1 MITQDLYK
9 QILIKTDQLQPELK
23 KIRRT
28 LHQYPETG
36 WMEMRTSSIIAGYLK
51 KFNFDEILTGE
62 AVCKANARMGIPDK
76 SCLSEHYT
84 QTINQEGTDLT
95 YLPDTQKGFTGVIGI
110 LRCGSGPVV
119 ALRFDIDALPIQE
132 SSEETHFPAK
142 NGFSSQNNGV
152 MHACGHDMILAAALI
167 LAKIV
172 AEEQRMQEN
181 FPVRLRFLFEPAE
194 EIGEGAKRMLQAGAL
209 ENPKADAFLMF
220 HYAAD
225 MTFGMAVHQGQAS
238 SMINSMQIHVHGKS
252 SHWCEADKG
261 IDAIYAAAQVIS
273 AIHDLNESFGKQ
285 HPDSGKYIVGT
296 GTIHGGEYTNI
307 IADHVVLNGNIRAV
321 HEETY
326 MALEHE
332 LERNLQE
339 IEKQTGTQ
347 IRMEFPKDPVY
358 AFANDEELTE
368 TAKVVGAEVFG
379 DKFVLEGED
388 ELFLSGDNAYR
399 YFRETRGLFTVFLA
413 GIPGENHPLH
423 HPKFQLD
430 ERILPYSVEALYKII
445 TTL

>member
-1 MITQDLYK
+1 MKTQIGGYMNIQDYTEE
-9 QILIKTDQLQPELK
+9 LIELRHHFHQHPELALQEVETSAY
-23 KIRRT
+23 IRRY
-28 LHQYPETG
+28 LEKLGYEIKPVEPTG
-36 WMEMRTSSIIAGYLK
+36 LIAELPCLRDRKKVIVLRAEM
-51 KFNFDEILTGE
+51 
-62 AVCKANARMGIPDK
+62 
-76 SCLSEHYT
+76 
-84 QTINQEGTDLT
+84 
-95 YLPDTQKGFTGVIGI
+95 
-110 LRCGSGPVV
+110 
-119 ALRFDIDALPIQE
+119 DALPIQE
-132 SSEETHFPAK
+132 QTGLSYASVNE
-142 NGFSSQNNGV
+142 GC
-152 MHACGHDMILAAALI
+152 MHACGHDLILASALI

-172 AEEQRMQEN
+172 AEESEK
-181 FPVRLRFLFEPAE
+181 FPVRIRFLFEPAE

-225 MTFGMAVHQGQAS
+225 MTLGMAVHQGQAS

-261 IDAIYAAAQVIS
+261 IDAIYAAAQVVN
-273 AIHDLNESFGKQ
+273 AIHDLNENFGKQ
-285 HPDSGKYIVGT
+285 HPDTGKYIIGT

-326 MALEHE
+326 MALEQE
-332 LERNLQE
+332 LEKYLQK
-339 IEKQTGTQ
+339 IEQKTGTQ

-358 AFANDEELTE
+358 AFANDDELVW
-368 TAKVVGAEVFG
+368 TAKAVGEEIFG

-399 YFRETRGLFTVFLA
+399 YFKETRGLFSVFLA
-413 GIPGENHPLH
+413 GIPGEEHPLH

-445 TTL
+445 TELSL

>member
-1 MITQDLYK
+1 MKTQIGGYMNIQDYTEE
-9 QILIKTDQLQPELK
+9 LIELRHHFHQHPELALQEVETSAY
-23 KIRRT
+23 IRIY
-28 LHQYPETG
+28 LEKLGYEIKPVEPTG
-36 WMEMRTSSIIAGYLK
+36 LIAELPCLRDREKVVVLRAEM
-51 KFNFDEILTGE
+51 
-62 AVCKANARMGIPDK
+62 
-76 SCLSEHYT
+76 
-84 QTINQEGTDLT
+84 
-95 YLPDTQKGFTGVIGI
+95 
-110 LRCGSGPVV
+110 
-119 ALRFDIDALPIQE
+119 DALPIQE
-132 SSEETHFPAK
+132 QTGLSYASVNE
-142 NGFSSQNNGV
+142 GC
-152 MHACGHDMILAAALI
+152 MHACGHDFILASALI

-172 AEEQRMQEN
+172 AEESEK
-181 FPVRLRFLFEPAE
+181 FPVRIRFLFEPAE

-225 MTFGMAVHQGQAS
+225 MTLGMAVHQGQAS

-261 IDAIYAAAQVIS
+261 IDAIYAAAQVVN
-273 AIHDLNESFGKQ
+273 AIHDLNENFGKQ
-285 HPDSGKYIVGT
+285 HPDAGKYIIGT

-326 MALEHE
+326 MALEQE
-332 LERNLQE
+332 LEKYLQK
-339 IEKQTGTQ
+339 IEQKTGTQ

-358 AFANDEELTE
+358 AFANDDELVW
-368 TAKVVGAEVFG
+368 TAKAVGEEIFG

-399 YFRETRGLFTVFLA
+399 YFKETRGLFSVFLA
-413 GIPGENHPLH
+413 GIPGEEHPLH

-445 TTL
+445 TELSL

>member
-1 MITQDLYK
+1 MNIQDYTEE
-9 QILIKTDQLQPELK
+9 LIELRHHFHQHPELALQEVETSAY
-23 KIRRT
+23 IRRY
-28 LHQYPETG
+28 LEKLGYEIKPVEPTG
-36 WMEMRTSSIIAGYLK
+36 LIAELPCLRDRKKVIVLRAEM
-51 KFNFDEILTGE
+51 
-62 AVCKANARMGIPDK
+62 
-76 SCLSEHYT
+76 
-84 QTINQEGTDLT
+84 
-95 YLPDTQKGFTGVIGI
+95 
-110 LRCGSGPVV
+110 
-119 ALRFDIDALPIQE
+119 DALPIQE
-132 SSEETHFPAK
+132 QTGLSYASVNE
-142 NGFSSQNNGV
+142 GC
-152 MHACGHDMILAAALI
+152 MHACGHDFILASALI

-172 AEEQRMQEN
+172 AEESEK
-181 FPVRLRFLFEPAE
+181 FPVRIRFLFEPAE

-225 MTFGMAVHQGQAS
+225 MTLGMAVHQGQAS

-261 IDAIYAAAQVIS
+261 IDAIYAAAQVVNT
-273 AIHDLNESFGKQ
+273 IHDLNENFGKQ
-285 HPDSGKYIVGT
+285 HPDAGKYIIGT

-326 MALEHE
+326 MALEQE
-332 LERNLQE
+332 LEKYLQK
-339 IEKQTGTQ
+339 IEQKTGTQ

-358 AFANDEELTE
+358 AFANDDELVW
-368 TAKVVGAEVFG
+368 TAKTVGEEIFG

-399 YFRETRGLFTVFLA
+399 YFKETRGLFSVFLA
-413 GIPGENHPLH
+413 GIPGEEHPLH

-430 ERILPYSVEALYKII
+430 ERILPYSVEVLYKII
-445 TTL
+445 MELSL

>member
-1 MITQDLYK
+1 MNIQDYTEE
-9 QILIKTDQLQPELK
+9 LIELRHHFHQHPELALQEVETSAY
-23 KIRRT
+23 IRRY
-28 LHQYPETG
+28 LEKLGYEIKPVEPTG
-36 WMEMRTSSIIAGYLK
+36 LIAELPCLRDRKKVIVLRAEM
-51 KFNFDEILTGE
+51 
-62 AVCKANARMGIPDK
+62 
-76 SCLSEHYT
+76 
-84 QTINQEGTDLT
+84 
-95 YLPDTQKGFTGVIGI
+95 
-110 LRCGSGPVV
+110 
-119 ALRFDIDALPIQE
+119 DALPIQE
-132 SSEETHFPAK
+132 QTGLSYASVNE
-142 NGFSSQNNGV
+142 GC
-152 MHACGHDMILAAALI
+152 MHACGHDFILASALI

-172 AEEQRMQEN
+172 AEESEK
-181 FPVRLRFLFEPAE
+181 FPVRIRFLFEPAE

-225 MTFGMAVHQGQAS
+225 MTLGMAVHQGQAS

-261 IDAIYAAAQVIS
+261 IDAIYAAAQVVN
-273 AIHDLNESFGKQ
+273 AIHDLNENFGKQ
-285 HPDSGKYIVGT
+285 HPDTGKYIIGT

-326 MALEHE
+326 MALEQE
-332 LERNLQE
+332 LEKYLQK
-339 IEKQTGTQ
+339 IEQKTGTQ

-358 AFANDEELTE
+358 AFANDDELVW
-368 TAKVVGAEVFG
+368 TAKAVGEEIFG

-399 YFRETRGLFTVFLA
+399 YFKETRGLFSVFLA
-413 GIPGENHPLH
+413 GIPGEEHPLH
-423 HPKFQLD
+423 HSKFQLD

-445 TTL
+445 TELSL

>member
-1 MITQDLYK
+1 MNIQDYTEE
-9 QILIKTDQLQPELK
+9 LIELRHHFHQHPELALQEVETSAY
-23 KIRRT
+23 IRRY
-28 LHQYPETG
+28 LEKLGYEIKPVEPTG
-36 WMEMRTSSIIAGYLK
+36 LIAEIPCLRDRKKVIVLRAEM
-51 KFNFDEILTGE
+51 
-62 AVCKANARMGIPDK
+62 
-76 SCLSEHYT
+76 
-84 QTINQEGTDLT
+84 
-95 YLPDTQKGFTGVIGI
+95 
-110 LRCGSGPVV
+110 
-119 ALRFDIDALPIQE
+119 DALPIQE
-132 SSEETHFPAK
+132 QTGLSYASVNE
-142 NGFSSQNNGV
+142 GC
-152 MHACGHDMILAAALI
+152 MHACGHDFILASALI

-172 AEEQRMQEN
+172 AEESEK
-181 FPVRLRFLFEPAE
+181 FPVRIRFLFEPAE

-225 MTFGMAVHQGQAS
+225 MTLGMAVHQGQAS

-261 IDAIYAAAQVIS
+261 IDAIYAAAQVVNT
-273 AIHDLNESFGKQ
+273 IHDLNENFGKQ
-285 HPDSGKYIVGT
+285 HPDAGKYIIGT

-326 MALEHE
+326 MALEQE
-332 LERNLQE
+332 LEKYLQK
-339 IEKQTGTQ
+339 IEQKTGTQ

-358 AFANDEELTE
+358 AFANDDELVW
-368 TAKVVGAEVFG
+368 TAKTVGEEIFG

-399 YFRETRGLFTVFLA
+399 YFKETRGLFSVFLA
-413 GIPGENHPLH
+413 GIPGEEHPLH

-445 TTL
+445 TELSL

>member
-1 MITQDLYK
+1 MNIEKYTEELITLRHYFHQH
-9 QILIKTDQLQPELK
+9 PELALQEVETSAY
-23 KIRRT
+23 IRKY
-28 LHQYPETG
+28 LEKLGYEIVPIEPTG
-36 WMEMRTSSIIAGYLK
+36 LIAELPSLRNREKLVVLRAEM
-51 KFNFDEILTGE
+51 
-62 AVCKANARMGIPDK
+62 
-76 SCLSEHYT
+76 
-84 QTINQEGTDLT
+84 
-95 YLPDTQKGFTGVIGI
+95 
-110 LRCGSGPVV
+110 
-119 ALRFDIDALPIQE
+119 DALPIQE
-132 SSEETHFPAK
+132 QTNLPYASV
-142 NGFSSQNNGV
+142 NQGC

-172 AEEQRMQEN
+172 AEEQRLQES

-285 HPDSGKYIVGT
+285 HPDAGKYIVGT

-368 TAKVVGAEVFG
+368 QWVKKYSGINLSWKEKMSCFFQVIMHTDISEKP
-379 DKFVLEGED
+379 ED
-388 ELFLSGDNAYR
+388 FSQYFL
-399 YFRETRGLFTVFLA
+399 REY
-413 GIPGENHPLH
+413 
-423 HPKFQLD
+423 Q
-430 ERILPYSVEALYKII
+430 ERIILCII
-445 TTL
+445 RNFNWMREYCRTAWRHCIRL

>member
-1 MITQDLYK
+1 MNIEKYTEELITLRHYFHQH
-9 QILIKTDQLQPELK
+9 PELALQEVETSAY
-23 KIRRT
+23 IRKY
-28 LHQYPETG
+28 LEKLGYEIVPIEPTG
-36 WMEMRTSSIIAGYLK
+36 LIAELPSLRNREKLVVLRAEM
-51 KFNFDEILTGE
+51 
-62 AVCKANARMGIPDK
+62 
-76 SCLSEHYT
+76 
-84 QTINQEGTDLT
+84 
-95 YLPDTQKGFTGVIGI
+95 
-110 LRCGSGPVV
+110 
-119 ALRFDIDALPIQE
+119 DALPIQE
-132 SSEETHFPAK
+132 QTNLPYASV
-142 NGFSSQNNGV
+142 NQGC

-172 AEEQRMQEN
+172 SEEQRMQES

-273 AIHDLNESFGKQ
+273 AIHNLNESFGKQ
-285 HPDSGKYIVGT
+285 HPDAGKYIVGT

-368 TAKVVGAEVFG
+368 TA
-379 DKFVLEGED
+379 DQ
-388 ELFLSGDNAYR
+388 
-399 YFRETRGLFTVFLA
+399 YF
-413 GIPGENHPLH
+413 
-423 HPKFQLD
+423 
-430 ERILPYSVEALYKII
+430 ALR
-445 TTL
+445 

>member
-1 MITQDLYK
+1 M
-9 QILIKTDQLQPELK
+9 
-23 KIRRT
+23 
-28 LHQYPETG
+28 
-36 WMEMRTSSIIAGYLK
+36 
-51 KFNFDEILTGE
+51 
-62 AVCKANARMGIPDK
+62 
-76 SCLSEHYT
+76 
-84 QTINQEGTDLT
+84 
-95 YLPDTQKGFTGVIGI
+95 
-110 LRCGSGPVV
+110 
-119 ALRFDIDALPIQE
+119 
-132 SSEETHFPAK
+132 
-142 NGFSSQNNGV
+142 
-152 MHACGHDMILAAALI
+152 
-167 LAKIV
+167 
-172 AEEQRMQEN
+172 
-181 FPVRLRFLFEPAE
+181 
-194 EIGEGAKRMLQAGAL
+194 
-209 ENPKADAFLMF
+209 
-220 HYAAD
+220 
-225 MTFGMAVHQGQAS
+225 
-238 SMINSMQIHVHGKS
+238 
-252 SHWCEADKG
+252 
-261 IDAIYAAAQVIS
+261 IS

-285 HPDSGKYIVGT
+285 HPDAGKYIVGT

-358 AFANDEELTE
+358 AFANDEKLTE
-368 TAKVVGAEVFG
+368 TAKAVGEEVFG

-423 HPKFQLD
+423 HSKFQLD
-430 ERILPYSVEALYKII
+430 EKILPYSVEALYKII

>member
-1 MITQDLYK
+1 MNIEKYTEELITLRHYF
-9 QILIKTDQLQPELK
+9 
-23 KIRRT
+23 
-28 LHQYPETG
+28 HQYPELALQEVETSAYIRKYLEKLGYEIVPIEPTG
-36 WMEMRTSSIIAGYLK
+36 LIAELPSLRNREKLVVLRAEM
-51 KFNFDEILTGE
+51 
-62 AVCKANARMGIPDK
+62 
-76 SCLSEHYT
+76 
-84 QTINQEGTDLT
+84 
-95 YLPDTQKGFTGVIGI
+95 
-110 LRCGSGPVV
+110 
-119 ALRFDIDALPIQE
+119 DALPIQE
-132 SSEETHFPAK
+132 QTNLPYASV
-142 NGFSSQNNGV
+142 NQGC

-285 HPDSGKYIVGT
+285 HPDAGKYIVGT

-326 MALEHE
+326 TALEHE

-368 TAKVVGAEVFG
+368 TAKVVQKYSEINLFWKEKMSCFFPVTTHT
-379 DKFVLEGED
+379 DILEKPED
-388 ELFLSGDNAYR
+388 FSQYFL
-399 YFRETRGLFTVFLA
+399 REY
-413 GIPGENHPLH
+413 
-423 HPKFQLD
+423 Q
-430 ERILPYSVEALYKII
+430 ERIILCII
-445 TTL
+445 RNFNWMRGYCRTAWKHCIRL

>member
-1 MITQDLYK
+1 
-9 QILIKTDQLQPELK
+9 
-23 KIRRT
+23 
-28 LHQYPETG
+28 
-36 WMEMRTSSIIAGYLK
+36 
-51 KFNFDEILTGE
+51 
-62 AVCKANARMGIPDK
+62 
-76 SCLSEHYT
+76 
-84 QTINQEGTDLT
+84 
-95 YLPDTQKGFTGVIGI
+95 
-110 LRCGSGPVV
+110 
-119 ALRFDIDALPIQE
+119 
-132 SSEETHFPAK
+132 
-142 NGFSSQNNGV
+142 
-152 MHACGHDMILAAALI
+152 
-167 LAKIV
+167 
-172 AEEQRMQEN
+172 
-181 FPVRLRFLFEPAE
+181 
-194 EIGEGAKRMLQAGAL
+194 MLQAGAL

-285 HPDSGKYIVGT
+285 HPDAGKYIVGT

-368 TAKVVGAEVFG
+368 TA
-379 DKFVLEGED
+379 DQ
-388 ELFLSGDNAYR
+388 
-399 YFRETRGLFTVFLA
+399 YF
-413 GIPGENHPLH
+413 
-423 HPKFQLD
+423 
-430 ERILPYSVEALYKII
+430 ALR
-445 TTL
+445 